1 MPVILQ
7 ALKLMLVCCM
17 KVSSINIRHWNSAY
31 SDWTRALRFYKE
43 ETVILRHRLQDI
55 ASKNTWQDILSQVEH
70 FENQFVL
77 HTEAIEKLLHNIR
90 QNVVAIGK
98 EAENY
103 VGFIDNKLSAQLSKL
118 EDQYITEERLWLE
131 LRQSF
136 HRFCAEWM

>member
-1 MPVILQ
+1 MFF
-7 ALKLMLVCCM
+7 CDM
-17 KVSSINIRHWNSAY
+17 KVMSMNIRHWNSAY
-31 SDWTRALRFYKE
+31 NDWSRALKFYKE

-55 ASKNTWQDILSQVEH
+55 ASKNTWQEVMSQVEH

-77 HTEAIEKLLHNIR
+77 HTDVIEKLLHNIHE
-90 QNVVAIGK
+90 NVAAIGK

-103 VGFIDNKLSAQLSKL
+103 VGFIDDRLPAQLNKLEQ
-118 EDQYITEERLWLE
+118 QYIVEEKLWLE